1 MAANY
6 AKVARHSSPTAFRL
20 AAGTGALVDDF
31 DDMKRRLKAQYL
43 SSCMIILKSN
53 TLGAAICVTL
63 LCAAG
68 CGKKESPPQKAESS
82 SYPAS
87 VEPQA
92 QAPMTAEVRTATPS
106 SAAPTAG
113 AAVVQSPAVVRPGS
127 DMSAVLAQLTQ
138 AVRRYGAEKQKV
150 PASLNEVL
158 GAGYV
163 QGTPQAPAGKKFA
176 IDPKRLEVMLVNQ

>member
-1 MAANY
+1 
-6 AKVARHSSPTAFRL
+6 
-20 AAGTGALVDDF
+20 
-31 DDMKRRLKAQYL
+31 
-43 SSCMIILKSN
+43 MIILESN
-53 TLGAAICVTL
+53 VMGIAMSAAL

-68 CGKKESPPQKAESS
+68 CGKTETPTQNAETA

-87 VEPQA
+87 VEPQHQTSFVTESHPA
-92 QAPMTAEVRTATPS
+92 TVQVVTPNTAL
-106 SAAPTAG
+106 
-113 AAVVQSPAVVRPGS
+113 AVPNPAVAPAGG
-127 DMSAVLAQLTQ
+127 DMSVVLAQLTQ

>member
-1 MAANY
+1 
-6 AKVARHSSPTAFRL
+6 
-20 AAGTGALVDDF
+20 
-31 DDMKRRLKAQYL
+31 
-43 SSCMIILKSN
+43 MIILKSN
-53 TLGAAICVTL
+53 TLGASICAAL

-68 CGKKESPPQKAESS
+68 CGKKEAPAQKAESA

-106 SAAPTAG
+106 APVPVAAPVVQNP
-113 AAVVQSPAVVRPGS
+113 AVVQPGS
-127 DMSAVLAQLTQ
+127 DTSAVLAQLTQ

-150 PASLNEVL
+150 PTSLNEVL

-163 QGTPQAPAGKKFA
+163 QGTPQPPAGKKFA